1 MTVLLTQ
8 VLALR
13 QQVEQLA
20 HVFAELRNPLI
31 GHIVSRTQD
40 LEDAV
45 KALPVEPEATRWWL
59 WHSQA
64 HHLRNLLTP
73 IQGYARL
80 MHIQPS
86 QLEMTSYTHE
96 QEVQF
101 ERINACGN
109 AINDTITI
117 FVNEMRAIYQTHAD
131 LRPQAMTL
139 TEALAP
145 VWAVMRYALRETA
158 VALVPQIDPTLP
170 PVLYHSLH
178 TTALI
183 QHLVSMMGR
192 EWMAYGPLVIRS
204 VAEPQAAAIHFAAV
218 GLRVSQEQ
226 WEGLFKAAGDE
237 VYYKRLIA
245 IDGSLDALTPHGTQE
260 GGIILRLPWATAA
273 HDIEANDV

>member
-20 HVFAELRNPLI
+20 HVFAGLKNPLI
-31 GHIVSRTQD
+31 DHIVARMQD

-45 KALPVEPEATRWWL
+45 KALPVEPE
-59 WHSQA
+59 A

-86 QLEMTSYTHE
+86 QLELTSYTHE

-101 ERINACGN
+101 ERVNACGN

-117 FVNEMRAIYQTHAD
+117 YVGEMRAIYQTHAD
-131 LRPQAMTL
+131 LPPQAMTL

-145 VWAVMRYALRETA
+145 VWPIARYALRDKA
-158 VALVPQIDPTLP
+158 VVLVPQIDADLP
-170 PVLYHSLH
+170 PALYHPLH

-183 QHLVSMMGR
+183 QHLVAMIGR

-204 VAEPQAAAIHFAAV
+204 VAEPEAAALHFAAV

-237 VYYKRLIA
+237 VYYKRLTA
-245 IDGSLDALTPHGTQE
+245 IGGSLNLLHSAQE
-260 GGIILRLPWATAA
+260 GGVILRLPWATTN
-273 HDIEANDV
+273 DDLNANNV